1 MSDWGMYTTAIH
13 AGEPKEGADV
23 APPLHF
29 STTFRFSDAAH
40 AAHAFAEEDAP
51 VYTRWGN
58 PTIDVLNRKVAA
70 LEGAEAAV
78 ATASGMA
85 AISTA
90 LLGVLQSGD
99 HVVATS
105 GIYSATYHLLAT
117 DLPRFGIEATIVPAD
132 EVAAFEA
139 AIRPNTKLI
148 YLESPANPTFA
159 LNDIEAIVALA
170 RAHGIKTFIDNTFAT
185 PYNQRPHALGV
196 DVVLHST
203 TKFLGGHGDAI
214 GGAITG
220 NADLIE
226 HFVKHPLR
234 NFGGVI
240 SPFNAWLIARGIQ
253 TFPLRMARH
262 NDNTLAV
269 ANWLAEHPAV
279 AEVRYPHHPSHPQ
292 YTLAKRQMRGGGGVL
307 VFVLKEGLAAG
318 RRLLDQVRLS
328 ALTVS
333 LGDTR
338 TLITHSAS
346 TTHASIP
353 REVRLASGID
363 DGLVRLAVGLE
374 DVEDIIA
381 DLEQGLRQP

>member
-1 MSDWGMYTTAIH
+1 MNNWGFHTTAIH
-13 AGEPKEGADV
+13 AGESTEGADV

-29 STTFRFSDAAH
+29 STTFRFEDAAH

-51 VYTRWGN
+51 IYTRWGN
-58 PTIDVLNRKVAA
+58 PTIDVLNGKLAA

-78 ATASGMA
+78 ATASGMS
-85 AISTA
+85 AIATA
-90 LLGVLQSGD
+90 LLAVLKAGD
-99 HVVATS
+99 HVISAS
-105 GIYSATYHLLAT
+105 GIYSGTYHLMVT
-117 DLPRFGIEATIVPAD
+117 DLPNLGIETTIVPAD
-132 EVAAFEA
+132 DTAAFEA
-139 AIRPNTKLI
+139 AIRPNTKAI
-148 YLESPANPTFA
+148 YLESPANPNFA
-159 LNDIEAIVALA
+159 LNDIAAITAIA
-170 RAHGIKTFIDNTFAT
+170 RSRGIVTLIDNTFAT

-220 NADLIE
+220 SADFIE
-226 HFVKHPLR
+226 HVVKHPLR

-240 SPFNAWLIARGIQ
+240 SPFNAWLIARGVQ

-262 NDNTLAV
+262 NESTLAI
-269 ANWLAEHPAV
+269 ANWLANHPAV
-279 AEVRYPHHPSHPQ
+279 AEVRYPYHPSHPQ
-292 YTLAKRQMRGGGGVL
+292 YELAKRQMRGGGGVL

-318 RRLLDQVRLS
+318 RKLLDSVKLCT
-328 ALTVS
+328 LTVS

-346 TTHASIP
+346 TTHASVP
-353 REVRLASGID
+353 REFRLKSGID

-374 DVEDIIA
+374 DIEDIVA
-381 DLEQGLRQP
+381 DLEQALR

>member
-1 MSDWGMYTTAIH
+1 MKNWGFHTKAIH
-13 AGEPKEGADV
+13 AGTATDEADV

-29 STTFRFSDAAH
+29 STTFRFEDAAH
-40 AAHAFAEEDAP
+40 AAHAFAEEDVP
-51 VYTRWGN
+51 IYTRWGN
-58 PTIDVLNRKVAA
+58 PTVDVLNGKLAA

-78 ATASGMA
+78 ATASGMS
-85 AISTA
+85 AIATA
-90 LLGVLQSGD
+90 LLAVLKAGD

-105 GIYSATYHLLAT
+105 GIYSATYHLMVT
-117 DLPRFGIEATIVPAD
+117 DFPKLGIDATIVPAD
-132 EVAAFEA
+132 DTAAFVAAL
-139 AIRPNTKLI
+139 RPNTRAI
-148 YLESPANPTFA
+148 YLESPANPNFA
-159 LNDIEAIVALA
+159 LNDIAAITKVA
-170 RAHGIKTFIDNTFAT
+170 RERGIVTLIDNTFAT
-185 PYNQRPHALGV
+185 PYNQRPHELGV

-220 NADLIE
+220 TTEFIDYV
-226 HFVKHPLR
+226 VKHPLR
-234 NFGGVI
+234 NFGGII

-262 NDNTLAV
+262 NESTLAV

-292 YTLAKRQMRGGGGVL
+292 YDLARRQMKGGGGVL

-318 RRLLDQVRLS
+318 TRLLDKVKLCT
-328 ALTVS
+328 LTVS

-346 TTHASIP
+346 TTHASVP
-353 REVRLASGID
+353 REFRLKSGID

-381 DLEQGLRQP
+381 DLEQALR